1 MLVRYPGQAM
11 ENGKILHA
19 SHDGI
24 HVLRFVGD
32 IRYTLGHSLDRFL
45 EALFAGPTP
54 EGFVIDLTATDC
66 IDSTNL
72 GLLVRVAREMHNHG
86 APQVTIVS
94 DRPDINAVLASMALD
109 EVFDIVSRASI
120 PAGGELELPHDLF
133 VVGEVSTRSN
143 LVNKTPFSIGIQW
156 RPEKSVGISLAAAQ
170 SGGSEDLAL
179 YAGIGISF

>member
-1 MLVRYPGQAM
+1 M

-32 IRYTLGHSLDRFL
+32 IRYSLGHSLDRFL
-45 EALFAGPTP
+45 DTLFAGSVP

-72 GLLVRVAREMHNHG
+72 GLLVRIAREMHNHG

-94 DRPDINAVLASMALD
+94 NRPDINAVLGSMSLD
-109 EVFDIVSRASI
+109 EIFDIVSWASV
-120 PAGGELELPHDLF
+120 PAGAEQELPRREVDRESLSHTLLKAHRALMELNERNQETFRD
-133 VVGEVSTRSN
+133 VVAKLEQMTR
-143 LVNKTPFSIGIQW
+143 
-156 RPEKSVGISLAAAQ
+156 KS
-170 SGGSEDLAL
+170 
-179 YAGIGISF
+179 

>member
-1 MLVRYPGQAM
+1 M

-45 EALFAGPTP
+45 EALFAGSTP

-72 GLLVRVAREMHNHG
+72 GLLVRIAREMQNQG

-94 DRPDINAVLASMALD
+94 DRPDINAVLTSMALD
-109 EVFDIVSRASI
+109 EVFDIVSRAPV
-120 PAGGELELPHDLF
+120 PAGGEQELPRREVDRESLSHTLLKAHRALMELNERNEETFRD
-133 VVGEVSTRSN
+133 VVAKLEQITRES
-143 LVNKTPFSIGIQW
+143 
-156 RPEKSVGISLAAAQ
+156 
-170 SGGSEDLAL
+170 
-179 YAGIGISF
+179 